1 MLPKPVSRRALAVV
15 LWVALLGWACAILW
29 LSSLSPREM
38 PDAAF
43 LLMDKINH
51 VLAYA
56 LGGWLAAG
64 ALRLS
69 LSQRPAIP
77 IVLAVVIVGAFGAL
91 DEAVQTF
98 TPGRMGG
105 DVGDWIADL
114 IGAGV
119 GALISLLTQGRLE
132 KLARN
137 HDAAPA
143 PGPAS
148 G

>member
-1 MLPKPVSRRALAVV
+1 MLPRPVSRRTLAGV

-29 LSSLSPREM
+29 LSSLSPGEL
-38 PDAAF
+38 PEAAF

-56 LGGWLAAG
+56 IGGWLAAG
-64 ALRLS
+64 ALGLS
-69 LSQRPAIP
+69 RPHRPAIS
-77 IVLAVVIVGAFGAL
+77 IALAVVIVGAFGAL
-91 DEAVQTF
+91 DEAVQAF

-114 IGAGV
+114 LGAGIGA
-119 GALISLLTQGRLE
+119 LMSLLTQGRLE
-132 KLARN
+132 KLTRY
-137 HDAAPA
+137 DDVAPA